1 MTAITSGH
9 TVKRFDGELGH
20 LHQLVLQ
27 VGTMVRNQLA
37 LAVKTL
43 EDEDPKAAREVI
55 SRDQEVNAL
64 DVQADEE
71 MIQILIKRQP
81 VAKDL
86 REVIT
91 ISKAVCDL
99 ERVGDEARKV
109 ARLTIHV
116 YDNDGSP
123 PNNQILRDIHTMAD
137 FVDRML
143 EMCLEA
149 FNDLDLQKALE
160 VLRMDAE
167 LDNEFKSCL
176 RRLSTFLM
184 EDSRSVGHVID
195 VVLTIRA
202 LERIGGHAKNIAGHV
217 VFLAMGKDVRHKTLE
232 AVEREIS
239 ESLHG
244 SLR

>member
-1 MTAITSGH
+1 MTSLTSGH
-9 TVKRFDGELGH
+9 IVKRFDGELGH
-20 LHQLVLQ
+20 LHHLVLEA
-27 VGTMVRNQLA
+27 GAMVRNQLQ

-43 EDEDPKAAREVI
+43 EEEDPKAAREVI
-55 SRDQEVNAL
+55 SRDREINAL

-71 MIQILIKRQP
+71 MIGILARRQP

-91 ISKAVCDL
+91 ISKAMCDL
-99 ERVGDEARKV
+99 ERVGDEARKI
-109 ARLTIHV
+109 ARLTVHL

-123 PNNQILRDIHTMAD
+123 PNSQILRDIHTMAA

-143 EMCLEA
+143 EKSLKS
-149 FNDLDLQKALE
+149 FNDLDLQIALE

-195 VVLTIRA
+195 VVLAIRA

-217 VFLAMGKDVRHKTLE
+217 VFLVKGKDVRHESLE
-232 AVEREIS
+232 AVEREITMPS
-239 ESLHG
+239 G
-244 SLR
+244 

>member
-9 TVKRFDGELGH
+9 IVKRFDGELGH
-20 LHQLVLQ
+20 LHQLVLEI
-27 VGTMVRNQLA
+27 GTLVRSQLA
-37 LAVKTL
+37 QAVKTL

-55 SRDQEVNAL
+55 SQDQEVNAL
-64 DVQADEE
+64 DVQAEEE
-71 MIQILIKRQP
+71 MIQLIAKRQP

-99 ERVGDEARKV
+99 ERVGDEARKI

-123 PNNQILRDIHTMAD
+123 PNSQILRDIHTMAA
-137 FVDRML
+137 FVDHML
-143 EMCLEA
+143 ELSLES
-149 FNDLDLQKALE
+149 FNNLDLEKALE

-184 EDSRSVGHVID
+184 EDSRVVGHVID
-195 VVLTIRA
+195 VVLAIRA
-202 LERIGGHAKNIAGHV
+202 LERIGGHGKNIAGYV
-217 VFLAMGKDVRHKTLE
+217 VFLVKGKDVRHESLE
-232 AVEREIS
+232 EVEREIANQS
-239 ESLHG
+239 
-244 SLR
+244 

>member
-1 MTAITSGH
+1 MTSLTSGH
-9 TVKRFDGELGH
+9 IVKRFDGELGH
-20 LHQLVLQ
+20 LHHLVLQ
-27 VGTMVRNQLA
+27 AGAMVRNQLQ

-55 SRDQEVNAL
+55 SRDREINAL

-71 MIQILIKRQP
+71 MIGILARRQP

-91 ISKAVCDL
+91 ISKAMCDL
-99 ERVGDEARKV
+99 ERVGDEARKI
-109 ARLTIHV
+109 ARLTVHL

-123 PNNQILRDIHTMAD
+123 PNSQILRDIHTMAA

-143 EMCLEA
+143 EKSLDS
-149 FNDLDLQKALE
+149 FNDLDLQLALE

-195 VVLTIRA
+195 VVLAIRA

-217 VFLAMGKDVRHKTLE
+217 VFLVKGKDVRHESLE
-232 AVEREIS
+232 AVEREITMPP
-239 ESLHG
+239 G
-244 SLR
+244 